1 MKRLAIVVLLLVLAD
16 CSSRAKPN
24 ANGTQSGSGTPVP
37 TASSGASLSPSAQP
51 DRPAG
56 SVTPGVTA
64 STRSTSKPK
73 VVGTGAVVPA
83 PGLYHYTQSGSIQA
97 GPLGST
103 ADPQGTLALGRPVA
117 DSGGQQQSQKRIYSS
132 SWSQDQTLV
141 FHSTA
146 VYLKAVTTTLGSGGF
161 ASQQTCTPSH
171 PLKVIVL
178 PLKVGNTWSDQ
189 ATCEGRTLTVH
200 GSVLR
205 TETRTVGG
213 TRVQTDV
220 VEIKTT
226 QTGNGYNLTVDLT
239 MWIAPQYGLSVHST
253 TTGTGTAQ
261 GFAFNENLTDDLV
274 RLTPDP

>member
-1 MKRLAIVVLLLVLAD
+1 MKRLAIVVLLLVLAG

-24 ANGTQSGSGTPVP
+24 ANGTQSVTGTSVP
-37 TASSGASLSPSAQP
+37 TAGTGVSASPSAQP
-51 DRPAG
+51 DRSAT
-56 SVTPGVTA
+56 SVTPGATA

-83 PGLYHYTQSGSIQA
+83 PGTYHYTQSGSIQA

-103 ADPQGTLALGRPVA
+103 ADPQGTLGLGGPIA
-117 DSGGQQQSQKRIYSS
+117 DSGGQRQTQQRVYSS
-132 SWSQDQTLV
+132 SWSQEQVLV
-141 FHSTA
+141 FRSTA
-146 VYLKAVTTTLGSGGF
+146 VYLKSVTTRLGSGGF
-161 ASQQTCTPSH
+161 VQEQTCTPSH

-178 PLKVGNTWSDQ
+178 PLKVGNSWSDQ
-189 ATCEGRTLTVH
+189 ATCDGRTLTVH

-205 TETRTVGG
+205 TEARTVGG

-226 QTGNGYNLTVDLT
+226 QTGNGYNLSVDLM

-253 TTGTGTAQ
+253 TTGTGAAQ
-261 GFAFNENLTDDLV
+261 GFAFNEHLTDDLV

>member
-1 MKRLAIVVLLLVLAD
+1 MKRLAIVVLLLVLAG
-16 CSSRAKPN
+16 CSSHAKPN
-24 ANGTQSGSGTPVP
+24 ANGTQSGTGTPGP
-37 TASSGASLSPSAQP
+37 TTSSGASLSPRAQP
-51 DRPAG
+51 DRPAT
-56 SVTPGVTA
+56 SITPGATA

-83 PGLYHYTQSGSIQA
+83 PGTYHYTQSGSLQA
-97 GPLGST
+97 GPLGSQ
-103 ADPQGTLALGRPVA
+103 ADPQGTLGLGGPIA
-117 DSGGQQQSQKRIYSS
+117 DSGGQRQTQQRVYSS
-132 SWSQDQTLV
+132 SWSQEQVLV

-146 VYLKAVTTTLGSGGF
+146 VYLKSVTTRLGSGGF
-161 ASQQTCTPSH
+161 VQEQTCTPSH

-178 PLKVGNTWSDQ
+178 PLKVGNMWSDQ
-189 ATCEGRTLTVH
+189 ATCDGRTLTVH

-226 QTGNGYNLTVDLT
+226 QTGNGYNLSVDLT
-239 MWIAPQYGLSVHST
+239 MWIAPMYGLPVHST

-261 GFAFNENLTDDLV
+261 GFAFNENLTEDLV

>member
-1 MKRLAIVVLLLVLAD
+1 MKRLGIVVLLLVLAG

-24 ANGTQSGSGTPVP
+24 ANGTQSAPGTSAPSTGSSV
-37 TASSGASLSPSAQP
+37 SSSPGAQP
-51 DRPAG
+51 DRSAT
-56 SVTPGVTA
+56 SVTPSATA
-64 STRSTSKPK
+64 SSRSTAKPK

-83 PGLYHYTQSGSIQA
+83 PGLYHYTQSGSVQA
-97 GPLGST
+97 GPLDSN
-103 ADPQGTLALGRPVA
+103 ADPQGTLALGAPIA
-117 DSGGQQQSQKRIYSS
+117 DSGGQRQQQERTYSS
-132 SWSQDQTLV
+132 SWSQQQILV

-146 VYLKAVTTTLGSGGF
+146 VYLKSVTTRLGSGGF
-161 ASQQTCTPSH
+161 VQEQTCTPSH

-178 PLKVGNTWSDQ
+178 PLKVGNSWSDQ
-189 ATCEGRTLTVH
+189 ATCEGRTVAVH

-226 QTGNGYNLTVDLT
+226 QTGNGYNISVDLT
-239 MWIAPQYGLSVHST
+239 MWIAPTYGLSVHST

-261 GFAFNENLTDDLV
+261 GFAFNENLTEDLV